1 MIINL
6 NIAVLPGDGIG
17 PEVIHQAV
25 RVLDTVAKKYGHAF
39 NFEFD
44 EIGAAAIANHGEALT
59 KETLERCLKSDAI
72 LLGAVGEPQ
81 YDENPTA
88 SIRPEQGLFKLRKS
102 LGLYANLR
110 PVKAYSSLHY
120 LSPLKTQYLSEVDV
134 LLLRELTGGIYFGKK
149 ELSEDKQVAADECV
163 YTTAEIS
170 RVAHVAFKY
179 ALQRKRKLTLVDK
192 ASVLETSRLWRKTVT
207 DIAAAYPDV
216 TYEFM
221 YIDNAALQIISNP
234 KQFDVILTEN
244 LFGDIL
250 SDESSVLS
258 GSLGLLPS
266 ASLGEGPPLF
276 EPIHGSF
283 NAAKGKDLA
292 NPIGSILSAA
302 MLLEHFGMNDE
313 AVHVREAVNW
323 TIENGFVTKDLD
335 PVNFYFTST
344 IGELIC
350 DYINNKTNVA
360 IHKENIQIRK
370 STII

>member
-25 RVLDTVAKKYGHAF
+25 RILDTVAKKYGHVF
-39 NFEFD
+39 NFGFA
-44 EIGAAAIANHGEALT
+44 EIGAVSIEKFGEPLT

-88 SIRPEQGLFKLRKS
+88 SVRPEQGLFKLRKS
-102 LGLYANLR
+102 LELFANIR
-110 PVKAYSSLHY
+110 PVKAYSTLHY
-120 LSPLKTQYLSEVDV
+120 LSPLKAKYLTDVDV
-134 LLLRELTGGIYFGKK
+134 MILRELTGGIYFGKK
-149 ELSEDKQVAADECV
+149 ELSEDKKTAVDECT
-163 YTTAEIS
+163 YTHSEIT
-170 RVAHVAFKY
+170 RIAHLAFKY

-207 DIAAAYPDV
+207 EIASVYPDV
-216 TYEFM
+216 AYEFM
-221 YIDNAALQIISNP
+221 YIDNAALQLISNP

-250 SDESSVLS
+250 SDEASALA

-276 EPIHGSF
+276 EPIHGSY
-283 NAAKGKDLA
+283 NAVKGKDLA
-292 NPIGSILSAA
+292 NPIGTILSAA
-302 MLLEHFGMNDE
+302 LLLEHFGMHDE
-313 AVHVREAVNW
+313 ALHIREAVNW
-323 TIENGFVTKDLD
+323 TIENGFVTKDID

-344 IGELIC
+344 IGEMIC
-350 DYINNKTNVA
+350 DYINNKANVV
-360 IHKENIQIRK
+360 IHKENIQFRK